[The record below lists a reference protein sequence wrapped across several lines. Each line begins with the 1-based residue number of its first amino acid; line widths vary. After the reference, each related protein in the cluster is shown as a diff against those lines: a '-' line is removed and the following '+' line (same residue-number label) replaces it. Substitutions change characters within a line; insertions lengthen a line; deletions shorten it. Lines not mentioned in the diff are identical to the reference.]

1 MSTLTPRPQDDVLK
15 TTRGWME
22 RALLAQGPR
31 TELILVRHGLQ
42 LRSFEEE
49 TRTGGPMLSEHG
61 IAQATAAAESLAEF
75 PDVTAMYCSDITRAK
90 HTAQII
96 AERHPRGLTPID
108 DSSLR
113 EIDIYGKAGDG
124 AIPPPER
131 QLEASREFHR
141 TRRWDSFPQTEP
153 SAAFRSRLIGA
164 FTRIAQAHEA
174 EQVIV
179 VCHGGAI
186 STFLAAAL
194 QIEDDM
200 WFYSAHTGIT
210 RVLYGDDRW
219 AVRSVN
225 ETAHLNGELLTF

>member
-1 MSTLTPRPQDDVLK
+1 
-15 TTRGWME
+15 ME

-31 TELILVRHGLQ
+31 AELFLVRHGLQ
-42 LRSFEEE
+42 LRSLEQES
-49 TRTGGPMLSEHG
+49 RLGGPLLSEHG
-61 IAQATAAAESLAEF
+61 VAQASAAADYLAAAAQ
-75 PDVTAMYCSDITRAK
+75 DVTALYCSDITRAK

-96 AERHPRGLTPID
+96 AERHPRALSPID
-108 DSSLR
+108 DIALR
-113 EIDIYGKAGDG
+113 EIDIYGKADG
-124 AIPPPER
+124 QMPSPQR
-131 QLEASREFHR
+131 QDEASREFYR

-153 SAAFRSRLIGA
+153 SADFRTRLVGA
-164 FTRIAQAHEA
+164 FTRIARDHDGER
-174 EQVIV
+174 VIV

-194 QIEDDM
+194 QIRDDM

-225 ETAHLNGELLTF
+225 ETHHLPGELLTF